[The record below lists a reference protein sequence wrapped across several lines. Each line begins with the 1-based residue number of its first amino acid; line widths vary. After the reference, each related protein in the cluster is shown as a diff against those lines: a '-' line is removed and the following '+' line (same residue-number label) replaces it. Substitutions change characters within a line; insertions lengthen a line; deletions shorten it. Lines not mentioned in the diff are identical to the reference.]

1 MIIRPPRPPSA
12 PSSGPGI
19 QQQRPA
25 AAPSNS
31 FEGPRANSDIRAR
44 EVRLVGADGEMV
56 GVLSLR
62 DALIAADEAGLDL
75 VEVSPNATPPVCKLL
90 DYGKYKYEL
99 QKKAA
104 EARKKQKVIDI
115 KEIKLRPNIDEHD
128 LEIKLRNARAFLEE
142 GDKVKITLRFRGR
155 ESSRPEFAYQLIDR
169 VKSSLADVAKVEQDA
184 KMDGRQM
191 LMLLGPSKA

>member
-1 MIIRPPRPPSA
+1 
-12 PSSGPGI
+12 
-19 QQQRPA
+19 
-25 AAPSNS
+25 
-31 FEGPRANSDIRAR
+31 
-44 EVRLVGADGEMV
+44 MV